1 VARKARGKRA
11 AGDSGTVSVRGKVAN
26 GEGSLYQEPNGRW
39 RATYRVPGDPRR
51 YKVSGRTREEALR
64 KLGERKSEIAAA
76 GVPSRL
82 DRSTTV
88 GALANW
94 WLTTVARHRVRPS
107 SYGKYKAR
115 VARIEAAFGSLAVG
129 ELRSEH
135 VATWQAELLDKGLAA
150 KTVADTRTT
159 LKQVLSEAIVHGL
172 ILTNP
177 VDRVRPPRR
186 ERTTARALPST
197 DIRSLVAAAADHRL
211 GAVVA
216 LLFVQG
222 WRVSEVLGLAWSDI
236 DFDAGTAT
244 VRRAAVYV
252 DGRGVVLGP
261 PKTSG
266 VEGVHFLAPTV
277 IELLRKRRV
286 AQAKD
291 RLALG
296 GAWQTQAF
304 NGAPI
309 DLVFTTGGGGLIA
322 RQTVVK
328 AVQSSAR
335 RVGLDPLGIAT
346 HTGRRSVVTALY
358 SEEGVDLA
366 DIARHVGHGSPTT
379 TAGYVQ
385 NLGTRPQRTA
395 AAAARLL
402 DPSVIDADSAVGAA
416 DR

>member
-1 VARKARGKRA
+1 M
-11 AGDSGTVSVRGKVAN
+11 SIRGKVAN

-39 RATYRVPGDPRR
+39 RATYRVPGDLQR
-51 YKVSGRTREEALR
+51 YTVSGRTREEALR
-64 KLGERKSEIAAA
+64 RLAERKAEIAAT
-76 GVPSRL
+76 GVPARL
-82 DRSTTV
+82 ERSTTV
-88 GALANW
+88 AALARW
-94 WLTTVARHRVRPS
+94 WLTTVAQHQVRPS
-107 SYGKYKAR
+107 SYGKYSDR
-115 VARIEAAFGSLAVG
+115 VARIESSLGSLAVV

-135 VATWQAELLDKGLAA
+135 VATWQAQLLDSGLAA

-159 LKQVLSEAIVHGL
+159 LKQVLSEAVAHGL
-172 ILTNP
+172 LLTNP
-177 VDRVRPPRR
+177 VDRVRPPRK
-186 ERTTARALPST
+186 ERTAARALPSS

-211 GAVVA
+211 GAAVA
-216 LLFVQG
+216 MLFVQG

-261 PKTSG
+261 PKTAG

-277 IELLRKRRV
+277 VELLRKRRR

-296 GAWQTQAF
+296 GEWQTQTF
-304 NGAPI
+304 HGTPI
-309 DLVFTTGGGGLIA
+309 DLVFTTGDGGLLL
-322 RQTVVK
+322 RQTVTKVVK
-328 AVQSSAR
+328 DSAR
-335 RVGLDPLGIAT
+335 RAGLDPLGIAT

-358 SEEGVDLA
+358 AEEGVDLA
-366 DIARHVGHGSPTT
+366 DIARHVGHGSPAT

-385 NLGTRPQRTA
+385 SLGNRPQRTA

-402 DPSVIDADSAVGAA
+402 DPSVVQEGIGDTSLGS
-416 DR
+416 